1 MNSSGSVQQLHA
13 RCWWGRQHRVPHPVG
28 WGGLVRTAALAAASP
43 TFADLQMSFVM
54 DHDLANTFYSFL
66 SSSLREIILHYFFVS
81 LLFLAMFRCCIQ
93 MPLDGFFWCDGIW
106 EEDMWLLMWRCAEN
120 WILNKG
126 LSITTWVLVWKLA
139 HPYSTSFACEENMLL
154 SSHITSACSHKA
166 NQLSLRSTGGILLK
180 WKQGFP
186 WCIWRAWLTS

>member
-1 MNSSGSVQQLHA
+1 LELHEFLRICSAAACNMLVRKAAQGTTSS
-13 RCWWGRQHRVPHPVG
+13 G

-81 LLFLAMFRCCIQ
+81 LLFLTMFRCCIQ

-106 EEDMWLLMWRCAEN
+106 EEDM
-120 WILNKG
+120 
-126 LSITTWVLVWKLA
+126 
-139 HPYSTSFACEENMLL
+139 
-154 SSHITSACSHKA
+154 
-166 NQLSLRSTGGILLK
+166 
-180 WKQGFP
+180 
-186 WCIWRAWLTS
+186 

>member
-13 RCWWGRQHRVPHPVG
+13 TCWWERQHKEPHPVG

-81 LLFLAMFRCCIQ
+81 LLFLTMFRCCIQ

-120 WILNKG
+120 EFWIKAFPLLHG
-126 LSITTWVLVWKLA
+126 YLCESLHIPTPLVLHVKRICCF
-139 HPYSTSFACEENMLL
+139 PV
-154 SSHITSACSHKA
+154 
-166 NQLSLRSTGGILLK
+166 LSLLHAHT
-180 WKQGFP
+180 KQTNSP
-186 WCIWRAWLTS
+186 WDQQEAFY